1 MGNITDPETARK
13 SITVSYLFESN
24 KERVKLSQLDGL
36 NGFENEI
43 SDKNLHR
50 PGLALAGYVDLFT
63 FDRVQIVGNTEV
75 KYLNSLRKENAF
87 KAFAR
92 ILDFPIPCI
101 IITNNNELPSEMIAL
116 SDRKSIRL
124 NSSHRT

>member
-75 KYLNSLRKENAF
+75 KYLNS
-87 KAFAR
+87 
-92 ILDFPIPCI
+92 
-101 IITNNNELPSEMIAL
+101 
-116 SDRKSIRL
+116 
-124 NSSHRT
+124 